1 MPSPDPTKEK
11 RSIKTLD
18 GQLLKIRYRHPN
30 GWCIGQALLDNAS
43 ETVVGELIEIP
54 LRKPQI
60 FYGYWETHP
69 KYGPQF
75 HVQAARSPEPLAGPG
90 MVRYLATARCP
101 HLGPKTAKKLAE
113 AFDAETLQ
121 ILRTDPERVAVLP
134 GVSLDRARQWQQ
146 FFVDQQGADD
156 IIVWLLQWDIDPAVA
171 RRLYAD
177 YGAGAMER
185 VRANPY
191 TLTQDTW
198 GVGFRT
204 ADRMAVSMGW
214 GPLSPERL
222 EAVWRFGL
230 ETALNQGDCYQT
242 TDQLTEQGVALLDDQ
257 DGEAVR
263 KALADIRERLGRLPD
278 VVSDNDRWR
287 LNWVHR
293 LEVRL
298 ATALRNHPT
307 AQTNAAP
314 VDWAWLETQTGVTYA
329 GAQRDGLAGALNA
342 PFSIITGGPG
352 TGKTT
357 ILNGLLAWLIRREG
371 VRPNR
376 IALAAPTARAAQRM
390 TALTGHDAQTIHRLL
405 NWSPA
410 ERGFTK
416 TADNPVEAD
425 WLIIDEVSMV
435 DLPLAHALWQATAPT
450 TQVLWIGDEHQLP
463 SVGPGSIL
471 KDVIQ
476 SGRFP
481 VFRLTQN
488 FRSTSGITVAAHDL
502 LANRVP
508 KSNADV
514 TIVRYDKGVDKRGVQ
529 QELVE
534 QIRQLHQHGT
544 PWDAIQVLT
553 PIRRG
558 LLGTDGLNPLLRDLM
573 NPERSGQPQFTAKG
587 GLVFREGDRLMQ
599 TKNAYSK
606 NVFNG
611 DMGVVV
617 AIRPDL
623 AEDDDDDRLWVQ
635 FPDQTVG
642 FSTDEAQMLR
652 LAYATTVHK
661 SQGSEYP
668 IVLFP
673 LFYDAYVMLH
683 RNLVYT
689 ALTRA
694 KERLWLYTE
703 AAALWLALQ
712 RGDGAERQTGLVE
725 ALTIENHSSEN
736 MVERPASQR

>member
-1 MPSPDPTKEK
+1 MPSPGSMNEA
-11 RSIKTLD
+11 RSIETLN
-18 GQLLKIRYRHPN
+18 GELLKIRYKNQN
-30 GWCIGQALLDNAS
+30 GWCIGEARLNHGC
-43 ETVVGELIEIP
+43 ETVVGELAEIP
-54 LRKPQI
+54 QRQALI
-60 FYGYWETHP
+60 FYGYWEAHP
-69 KYGPQF
+69 KYGLQF
-75 HVQAARSPEPLAGPG
+75 HVQATRSPDPLAGPG
-90 MVRYLATARCP
+90 MVRYLATAHCP
-101 HLGPKTAKKLAE
+101 HLGPKTAKKLAD
-113 AFDAETLQ
+113 AFEAETLD
-121 ILRTDPERVAVLP
+121 ILRSDPERVATLP
-134 GVSLDRARQWQQ
+134 GISLDRARQWKQ

-156 IIVWLLQWDIDPAVA
+156 IIVWLLQWDIDPSVA
-171 RRLYAD
+171 RRLYRE

-191 TLTQDTW
+191 NLTQDTW

-204 ADRMAVSMGW
+204 ADRMALSMGW
-214 GPLSPERL
+214 GSLSAERL

-242 TDQLTEQGVALLDDQ
+242 TDQLTEQVVALLDDQ

-263 KALADIRERLGRLPD
+263 KALEAIRERLTQLPD
-278 VVSDNDRWR
+278 VMADDERWR
-287 LNWVHR
+287 LRWVHR
-293 LEVRL
+293 LEESL
-298 ATALRNHPT
+298 AMALRNHPSR
-307 AQTNAAP
+307 AP
-314 VDWAWLETQTGVTYA
+314 KASAVDWAWLEAETGVTYA
-329 GAQRDGLAGALNA
+329 TAQREALVGALNA
-342 PFSIITGGPG
+342 SFSIVTGGPG

-357 ILNGLLAWLIRREG
+357 ILNGLLVWLTRRQG
-371 VRPNR
+371 VASNR

-390 TALTGHDAQTIHRLL
+390 TQLTGHDAQTIHRLL
-405 NWSPA
+405 GWSPP
-410 ERGFTK
+410 ERGFIK
-416 TADNPVEAD
+416 MAGNPVDAD

-450 TQVLWIGDEHQLP
+450 TRVLWIGDEHQLP

-471 KDVIQ
+471 KDVIH

-481 VFRLTQN
+481 IYRLTQN

-502 LANRVP
+502 LAHRVP
-508 KSNADV
+508 KSNLDV
-514 TIVRYDKGVDKRGVQ
+514 TIVRHQKGDDKLAVQ
-529 QELVE
+529 QEILE
-534 QIRQLHQHGT
+534 QILLLHRRGT
-544 PWDAIQVLT
+544 PWEAIQVLT

-558 LLGTDGLNPLLRDLM
+558 RLGTDGLNPLLRDLM
-573 NPERSGQPQFTAKG
+573 NPEHAGQSRFIAKG
-587 GLVFREGDRLMQ
+587 GLAFREGDRLMQ
-599 TKNAYSK
+599 TKNAYGK

-635 FPDQTVG
+635 FADQTVG
-642 FSTDEAQMLR
+642 FSAEEAYTLR

-703 AAALWLALQ
+703 ASALWLALK
-712 RGDGAERQTGLVE
+712 RGDGAERQTGLTE
-725 ALTIENHSSEN
+725 KI
-736 MVERPASQR
+736 RI